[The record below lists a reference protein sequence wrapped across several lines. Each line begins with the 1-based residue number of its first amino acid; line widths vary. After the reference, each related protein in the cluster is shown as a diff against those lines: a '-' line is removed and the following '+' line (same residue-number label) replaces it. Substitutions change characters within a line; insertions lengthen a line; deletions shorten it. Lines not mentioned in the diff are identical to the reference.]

1 MRTHQVVCAGGS
13 WSACFLDSNSRVA
26 YCKDALRLVV
36 SVLMLNIA
44 GQGDL
49 IEEFQPLCE
58 VQSDKATVEIT
69 SRYKGKISQ
78 IIYAPG
84 DIVKVTSSSR
94 LIWVMLDDVYASL
107 ASGWRDSSEDDGR
120 GRSASD
126 WDSSL

>member
-13 WSACFLDSNSRVA
+13 WFASDFFLDSNSRVA
-26 YCKDALRLVV
+26 YCKDALHLVV
-36 SVLMLNIA
+36 RMLILNVA
-44 GQGDL
+44 CQGDL

-107 ASGWRDSSEDDGR
+107 ASGW
-120 GRSASD
+120 
-126 WDSSL
+126 